1 MSHTWNFELKIYVK
15 WLIKFRRWIVQK
27 MKVST
32 IVDFRG
38 FKIRDRH
45 NSSTWVIV
53 KFLFSIFKN
62 SIRVMIKYNFRPF
75 ETLQRPEN
83 PRWLCAIYC
92 WSLGKIG
99 LKVGQNHEN
108 HQKWQKMAILDHCR
122 GLTHGFSWVTDLVIC
137 AKCLHFGHPLVPRVG
152 LFGTL
157 DF

>member
-62 SIRVMIKYNFRPF
+62 SIRVMIKYNFKYNFRPF

-83 PRWLCAIYC
+83 PVDFVQFIVEVSVKLVWKWAKIMKIIKN
-92 WSLGKIG
+92 GKKRPFWTLAHSAPK
-99 LKVGQNHEN
+99 LKSNRPYPPNDEN
-108 HQKWQKMAILDHCR
+108 DWKLI
-122 GLTHGFSWVTDLVIC
+122 F
-137 AKCLHFGHPLVPRVG
+137 RVRTEF
-152 LFGTL
+152 LI
-157 DF
+157 